1 MGKLYKAI
9 NLGGTA
15 KLLTPTRFSVY
26 YSKNGCEIRFYSIY
40 LVESIFPIPL
50 THLAIA
56 QKWMLLSLPAHGAPC
71 AEICVV
77 ISFFNVCL
85 CLCICCVYVKIKNWL
100 FQNGCMK
107 TDWWCGQ
114 FFFLINMEELFNK
127 LLVPSIICGLLSF
140 ISGKHVFFFSF
151 ILLYHFKYLFI

>member
-1 MGKLYKAI
+1 MQKSR
-9 NLGGTA
+9 ND
-15 KLLTPTRFSVY
+15 
-26 YSKNGCEIRFYSIY
+26 CEIRFYSIY

-56 QKWMLLSLPAHGAPC
+56 QKLMLLSLPAHGAPC

-85 CLCICCVYVKIKNWL
+85 CLCICCVYVEIKNWF
-100 FQNGCMK
+100 FQNGCVK

-140 ISGKHVFFFSF
+140 ISGKHVFFPSILYFYIILNICLHKYKIMHLIF
-151 ILLYHFKYLFI
+151 IEVAYHII